1 MPMSGADSLFLNCN
15 EKPLI
20 HFSLPPFIHQAL
32 KAQCCLGSG
41 LFLGRGDLQMLQT
54 PCWDSASSHTGQA
67 VTWLAPL
74 SYLSFSLFLY
84 PDVSHDSN
92 PGYLTRSL
100 SWQTDHFP
108 GSLNT
113 IACSYQG
120 PVENRDSLGLGLYY
134 LFTLIT
140 ESWSESPITTCTAS
154 SVLCLA
160 HGSEPPC
167 TPEGLCS
174 CWLDAE
180 SSTAYSL
187 DTNCTGLNSVP
198 PKLKSTW
205 NLWTH
210 PYLERGAFAEV
221 IKLRC
226 TGLGWA
232 LNPK

>member
-20 HFSLPPFIHQAL
+20 HFSLPPFIHQVL

-41 LFLGRGDLQMLQT
+41 LFLGRGDLQMLQP

-100 SWQTDHFP
+100 SWQTDHLP

-113 IACSYQG
+113 IAYSYQG
-120 PVENRDSLGLGLYY
+120 PVENRHSLGLGLYY
-134 LFTLIT
+134 LLTLIT
-140 ESWSESPITTCTAS
+140 ESHDLSLQSQPAQPQVSFVLLTGQNLHVLQRVSAHADWMQSHLLLTLWIPTAQ
-154 SVLCLA
+154 
-160 HGSEPPC
+160 G
-167 TPEGLCS
+167 
-174 CWLDAE
+174 
-180 SSTAYSL
+180 
-187 DTNCTGLNSVP
+187 
-198 PKLKSTW
+198 
-205 NLWTH
+205 
-210 PYLERGAFAEV
+210 
-221 IKLRC
+221 
-226 TGLGWA
+226 
-232 LNPK
+232 